1 LAGAR
6 VVERLHGDVNVFEDA
21 ARGNADYAVRG
32 FDEII
37 AFATA
42 MLASEMVDETEIRV
56 KLLGIDQKASAV
68 GIPFF

>member
-1 LAGAR
+1 MPGER

-21 ARGNADYAVRG
+21 ARGNADDAVRG

-56 KLLGIDQKASAV
+56 KLLGLDQKASAV